1 MIDLPCYDPREAA
14 AVSRLATRLPVPFNI
29 AGIDVEAVMPGWT
42 TPRLPADYC
51 RAVMRPRGHRIRVA
65 VDSTLLPAVAVQHW
79 PEIAALPPGDGLREI
94 LFEIVFRDLA
104 IKVEQWCGH
113 RPTWSSAETT
123 EVFLYAFEILR
134 LERPNDVVGL
144 VEFDGSGLQWIADCC
159 SALPVACAALDDL
172 PVCLVLLV
180 ERISLISTDLHQ
192 LALGDVILLDTTPV
206 GNDGIITVLLC
217 LSGDPCFRASIC
229 NGRLTV
235 LSAVDCMMDRPDLLP
250 PETFDSIDLP
260 VDVDAGRLTMPL
272 RQLRE
277 LAIGQVLDLGFD
289 ATTNISLRVN
299 GQIVATGELVRIAER
314 TGVRVLDLRLARAER

>member
-1 MIDLPCYDPREAA
+1 MIDLPSYGRREAA
-14 AVSRLATRLPVPFNI
+14 AVSRLATRLPIPFNI
-29 AGIDVEAVMPGWT
+29 AGIDVKAVMPGST
-42 TPRLPADYC
+42 SPRLPADYC
-51 RAVMRPRGHRIRVA
+51 RAVMRPRGHRICVA
-65 VDSTLLPAVAVQHW
+65 VDSALLPAVAVQRW
-79 PEIAALPPGDGLREI
+79 PEITALPLGDGLREI
-94 LFEIVFRDLA
+94 LFDIVFRDLA

-123 EVFLYAFEILR
+123 EVFPYAIEILR

-250 PETFDSIDLP
+250 PETFDSIDLL
-260 VDVDAGRLTMPL
+260 VDVHAGRLTMPL
-272 RQLRE
+272 SQLRE

-314 TGVRVLDLRLARAER
+314 TGVRVLDLRLTRAER

>member
-1 MIDLPCYDPREAA
+1 
-14 AVSRLATRLPVPFNI
+14 
-29 AGIDVEAVMPGWT
+29 
-42 TPRLPADYC
+42 
-51 RAVMRPRGHRIRVA
+51 MRPRGHRICVA
-65 VDSTLLPAVAVQHW
+65 VDSALLPAVAVQRW
-79 PEIAALPPGDGLREI
+79 PEITALPLGDGLREI
-94 LFEIVFRDLA
+94 LFDIVFRDLA

-123 EVFLYAFEILR
+123 EVFPYAIEILR

-250 PETFDSIDLP
+250 PETFDSIDLL
-260 VDVDAGRLTMPL
+260 VDVHAGRLTMPL
-272 RQLRE
+272 SQLRE

-314 TGVRVLDLRLARAER
+314 TGVRVLDLRLTRAER